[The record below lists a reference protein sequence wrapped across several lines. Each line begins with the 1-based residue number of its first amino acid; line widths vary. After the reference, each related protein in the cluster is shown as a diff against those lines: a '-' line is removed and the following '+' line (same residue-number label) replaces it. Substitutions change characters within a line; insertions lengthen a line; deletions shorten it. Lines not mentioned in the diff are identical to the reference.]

1 MRARRP
7 RNILTQ
13 KVLMGKEIK
22 KAPPSKNPIWSC
34 FFRAKS
40 KQDADAE
47 VGFQQTHCGTALVNK
62 HWDEEDHWHCSPFN
76 TAPEEEENSRY
87 SVQPLSLLHEN
98 TIHNSS
104 PWNADCMLRCILC
117 IHFSSLPIT
126 LLCRT
131 EGRELQRKQK
141 PPLSVAHVVF
151 HGPVPCNYTLS
162 DRQLA
167 VLISS

>member
-1 MRARRP
+1 MRARQP
-7 RNILTQ
+7 HDILTQ
-13 KVLMGKEIK
+13 KVLMCEEIK
-22 KAPPSKNPIWSC
+22 KAPPSKNPIRSC
-34 FFRAKS
+34 IFRAKS

-47 VGFQQTHCGTALVNK
+47 AGFQQKHCGTALVNK

-104 PWNADCMLRCILC
+104 PWQHRLYVEMYILHPFFFTSHH
-117 IHFSSLPIT
+117 IVVSHRGKGTPKKTKAS
-126 LLCRT
+126 
-131 EGRELQRKQK
+131 
-141 PPLSVAHVVF
+141 LSVAHVVF
-151 HGPVPCNYTLS
+151 HGPVSCNYTLS

-167 VLISS
+167 LLICS